1 MPAQL
6 LDGKAASAAIRR
18 EVLSRAQHLSPAPSL
33 CAVLVG
39 DDPASALYVRNKER
53 ACAESGI
60 RSVFRRLPA
69 STTQAE
75 LLDLVRELNAD
86 QDVDGILIQSPLPR
100 GLDEAEL
107 VNAISPWKDV
117 DCFHPENVGLLVAGT
132 PRFLP
137 CTPAGVQRLL
147 ILNSIETAG
156 KHVVV
161 VGRSNIV
168 GKPMA
173 NIMLQKASGANATV
187 TVCHTGTRDI
197 GYYTRQADILIV
209 AAGRP
214 NTITGDMVRAGAV
227 VVDVGMN
234 EVEDASAPRGKR
246 FVGDVD
252 FHAASEVASWIT
264 PVPGGVGPMTVA
276 ILMENTLRAA
286 ELRDLRR

>member
-1 MPAQL
+1 MAAKI
-6 LDGKAASAAIRR
+6 LDGKAASATIRG
-18 EVLSRAQHLSPAPSL
+18 EVLAQATCMSPQPSL

-53 ACAESGI
+53 ACADSGI
-60 RSVFRRLPA
+60 RSIFKRLPS
-69 STTQAE
+69 STTQEDLLE
-75 LLDLVRELNAD
+75 LVHELND
-86 QDVDGILIQSPLPR
+86 DPDVDGILIQSPLPR
-100 GLDEAEL
+100 GLDEAG
-107 VNAISPWKDV
+107 VVRAISPWKDV

-147 ILNSIETAG
+147 TLNAIETAG

-173 NIMLQKASGANATV
+173 NIMLQKAVGANATV
-187 TVCHTGTRDI
+187 TVCHTATRDM

-214 NTITGDMVRAGAV
+214 STITGDMVKEGAV

-234 EVEDASAPRGKR
+234 EIADASTPRGKR

-252 FHAASEVASWIT
+252 FQPASEVAGWIT
-264 PVPGGVGPMTVA
+264 PVPGGIGPMTVA

-286 ELRDLRR
+286 KLRAMRR